1 MSQLEDSIR
10 STGLEDL
17 VLLQIGEKIAD
28 VCAHNVE
35 THFEVSADFVGDLGL
50 IKAALH

>member
-1 MSQLEDSIR
+1 
-10 STGLEDL
+10 LEDL
-17 VLLQIGEKIAD
+17 VLLQIGEEIAD

-50 IKAALH
+50 IEAALH